1 MCRWTTSTIA
11 CIATQFQDLLS
22 TTILII
28 VLLFVTF
35 TTTSFFVQ
43 YIINHKAYGDG
54 LSVENLPP
62 ASVGNR
68 QLSLYLKVNP
78 PILTTATA
86 QSAYIQ
92 SRLFD
97 ASNNQTVQHVTYL
110 ITVTR
115 GTASSIPQKPLLV
128 DFFHAH
134 NGLLTLHVEPTSGAL
149 TVYGEQDP
157 FLQSWVA
164 DPGGNILIKGPFL
177 LQGGLYHFHVEIFTI
192 DNDRTLF
199 IPQQAPKFDAYLS
212 VGSVYDKMRY
222 IKTTI
227 IIQP

>member
-1 MCRWTTSTIA
+1 MLISPIESYLL
-11 CIATQFQDLLS
+11 TQ
-22 TTILII
+22 
-28 VLLFVTF
+28 
-35 TTTSFFVQ
+35 
-43 YIINHKAYGDG
+43 KAYADG

-78 PILTTATA
+78 PILTTTNGK
-86 QSAYIQ
+86 SAYMQ
-92 SRLFD
+92 FRLFN
-97 ASNNQTVQHVTYL
+97 AVNNQTIQHVAYL

-115 GTASSIPQKPLLV
+115 GTSSSVTQKPLLV

-134 NGLLTLHVEPTSGAL
+134 NGLLTLHVVPQPGTL

-164 DPGGNILIKGPFL
+164 DPGGNILIRGPLL

-199 IPQQAPKFDAYLS
+199 IPIQVPMLLLVPKVLLVLQINHILNQRLHHPSTLQPNLSIPLQQ
-212 VGSVYDKMRY
+212 
-222 IKTTI
+222 
-227 IIQP
+227 